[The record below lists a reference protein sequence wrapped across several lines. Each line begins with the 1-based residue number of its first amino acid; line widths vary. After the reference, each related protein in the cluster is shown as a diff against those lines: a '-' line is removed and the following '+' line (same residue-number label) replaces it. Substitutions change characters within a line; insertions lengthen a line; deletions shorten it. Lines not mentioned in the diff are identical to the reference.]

1 MTTYTTQNTP
11 FVYFLQFS
19 SGKKYIGSRTKQG
32 CHPSQLGKTYFTSS
46 EYVKRHLKEGN
57 TITKKVII
65 KEFESGQN
73 KEALE
78 LEALCQKKVDA
89 ASNGSYLNEHNGDG
103 KFSAAGKVIARNK
116 NTGENLFVSC
126 EEFENNPNLE
136 HVSKGKVSARNKITG
151 KKLHVTKEELKN
163 NPDLEHVHKGKA
175 TVRNKITGEK
185 LHVTKEELKSNPD
198 LEHLNKGK
206 VVARNKITGEKLHV
220 TKDEFKNNPNLEHVH
235 KGKATVY
242 DLETQT
248 RISISKDDY
257 HRHKG
262 TRYLNLNSKAFKE
275 LKAKNFN
282 M

>member
-151 KKLHVTKEELKN
+151 KKLHVTKEELK
-163 NPDLEHVHKGKA
+163 
-175 TVRNKITGEK
+175 
-185 LHVTKEELKSNPD
+185 SNPD